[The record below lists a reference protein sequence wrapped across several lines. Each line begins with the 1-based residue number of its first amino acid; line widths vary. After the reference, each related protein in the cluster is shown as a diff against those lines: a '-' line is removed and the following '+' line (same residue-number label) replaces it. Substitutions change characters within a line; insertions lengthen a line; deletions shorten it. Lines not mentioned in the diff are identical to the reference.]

1 MLTKDQASTVADVL
15 LARQSERSK
24 LPMKRNPFLLLAIMS
39 LFLFVVVEV
48 GTLDLGHEMTYFG
61 TLSQQQSGWVRY
73 MLLFI
78 AVCLFV
84 AAASRHRRLRTS
96 R

>member
-1 MLTKDQASTVADVL
+1 MLSKVQASTVADVI
-15 LARQSERSK
+15 LARRSERSK
-24 LPMKRNPFLLLAIMS
+24 PPMKRNPFLFSAIVS
-39 LFLFVVVEV
+39 FFLFVVVEV
-48 GTLDLGHEMTYFG
+48 GTRDLGHEMTYFR
-61 TLSQQQSGWVRY
+61 TLSQPQSVCVRY

-84 AAASRHRRLRTS
+84 AAASRNRRFRTA